1 MRLTALD
8 KTSRVNLALAALLF
22 AGGSSAVMATAD
34 GIGITVDEPV
44 YGAMAQ
50 KFTAWLRLFSVDETN
65 PFSHNTLNQ
74 YWTPRIGSV
83 IEMQPPLPKIVSSI
97 CAMVTQDPRS
107 GTALMF
113 GLLLASIYL
122 ACYRSIGRGGALFA
136 AATLATMPRI
146 FGHAHLLTLDVPMA
160 LTAFIATIALSKAVT
175 GPETH
180 CPGLNS
186 RSMGPLAL
194 GSVALGLALCTK
206 ANALLIPFA
215 IAMWLV
221 LARVNQSAQSPR
233 LLPGVT
239 RLVISGA
246 GALMVM
252 VLLWCWLWPA
262 PIERLLEYFSFH
274 LKHYPVGVYY
284 FGQTR
289 EHAPF
294 HYPLIM
300 AAITTPPLTLL
311 MALFGIF
318 LAIRLWRT
326 APPLV
331 QLSLISA
338 FVQIG
343 PFLLPTTPKYN
354 GVRLFLSAFPF
365 LAVVCGYA
373 FMWVIRWLKNSLE
386 SRAYTFRPA
395 ICSLVLGAA
404 LLTPAA
410 QDTLGSHPYE
420 LSFYNSLV
428 GGTNGAISKG
438 FEGTYWGDT
447 LMGLTPFINSN
458 VPNGARILLIPNS
471 YQYLLEFYQQAGMLK
486 RELIFVNNEKAA
498 RPADFVIFQCRQSE
512 FSPLAWKLWRTQTP
526 EFSIQHNGARLAVI
540 YRLHEN

>member
-1 MRLTALD
+1 MKLTTLD
-8 KTSRVNLALAALLF
+8 KTRRVDLALAALLF

-50 KFTAWLRLFSVDETN
+50 KFTAWLRLFSAGATS
-65 PFSHNTLNQ
+65 PFSHNTLNH
-74 YWTPRIGSV
+74 YWAPRLGSV
-83 IEMQPPLPKIVSSI
+83 IEMQPPLPKIVSSL

-136 AATLATMPRI
+136 AATLATMPRV

-160 LTAFIATIALSKAVT
+160 FTAFIATIALSKAVT
-175 GPETH
+175 GP
-180 CPGLNS
+180 GS
-186 RSMGPLAL
+186 RSPWLNPRSIGPLAL

-215 IAMWLV
+215 IAIWLV
-221 LARVNQSAQSPR
+221 LARVTQSAQPPR
-233 LLPGVT
+233 LLPAVT
-239 RLVISGA
+239 RLAVSGA
-246 GALMVM
+246 GALVVM

-274 LKHYPVGVYY
+274 LKHYPIGVYY

-318 LAIRLWRT
+318 LAIRVWRT

-331 QLSLISA
+331 QLSLVSA

-343 PFLLPTTPKYN
+343 PFLLATTPKYN

-365 LAVVCGYA
+365 LAVACGYT
-373 FMWVIRWLKNSLE
+373 FMWFIHWLKHSLE
-386 SRAYTFRPA
+386 RRTSALRPA
-395 ICSLVLGAA
+395 VCSLALGAA
-404 LLTPAA
+404 MLTPAA
-410 QDTLGSHPYE
+410 RDTLGSHPYE

-428 GGTNGAISKG
+428 GGTKGAISKG

-447 LMGLTPFINSN
+447 LMGLTPFINSK
-458 VPNGARILLIPNS
+458 VPDGARILLIPSS

-486 RELIFVNNEKAA
+486 RELVFVNNEKAA
-498 RPADFVIFQCRQSE
+498 MTTDFVIFQCRQSE
-512 FSPLAWKLWRTQTP
+512 FSPLAWKLWRTQAP